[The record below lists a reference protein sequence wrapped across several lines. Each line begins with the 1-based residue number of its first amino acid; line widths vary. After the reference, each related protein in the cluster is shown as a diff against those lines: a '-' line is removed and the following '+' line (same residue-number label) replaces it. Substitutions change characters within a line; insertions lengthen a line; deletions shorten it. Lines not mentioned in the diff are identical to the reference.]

1 MGNSLLYALVVLIW
15 GSTWIAVKYQVGTV
29 APELS
34 VAYRF
39 LLAAFIMFAWARF
52 QAHRLRYDGKTHL
65 WFLLLGMLI
74 FSTNFVLFY
83 FAALYVTSGLLA
95 VIFSATVLA
104 NLVWGALF
112 LGQRPSF
119 IMLAGAAMGVTGIV
133 LVFWRELT
141 VVDLEGGGTLALV
154 LGTCGMLSF
163 SLGNIVSARLQRDR
177 IAVVP
182 SAAYGMLYGSIYMFA
197 VALLRGNPI
206 AFDFSWLYLLSFVYL
221 TVFGSVV
228 TFGCYLALIG
238 RIGAGPAGYSTVLF
252 PIVALAISTVVEDYV
267 WTLTAFCGVG
277 LTLLGNLLILSR
289 PKLRAGSLPAEP

>member
-15 GSTWIAVKYQVGTV
+15 GSTWIAVKYQVGPV
-29 APELS
+29 APEFS

-39 LLAAFIMFAWARF
+39 LLAALIMFVWARLR
-52 QAHRLRYDGKTHL
+52 AHRLRYDGKTHL
-65 WFLLLGMLI
+65 WFLLLGILI

-83 FAALYVTSGLLA
+83 FAAHYVTSGLLA

-104 NLVWGALF
+104 NLGWGALF

-119 IMLAGAAMGVTGIV
+119 MMLTGAATGVTGMV
-133 LVFWRELT
+133 LVFWRELAEF
-141 VVDLEGGGTLALV
+141 DLEDGGTLALI
-154 LGTCGMLSF
+154 LGLFGMLSF
-163 SLGNIVSARLQRDR
+163 SLGNIVSARLQRNR

-182 SAAYGMLYGSIYMFA
+182 SAAYGMLYGSIYMFG
-197 VALLRGNPI
+197 VAFLRGNPVT
-206 AFDFSWLYLLSFVYL
+206 FDFSWLYVLSFIYL

-252 PIVALAISTVVEDYV
+252 PIVALAISTVVENYV

-289 PKLRAGSLPAEP
+289 PKVRAGSLPAKS